1 MHRAGAFFVT
11 DARSNVKAHRLY
23 SAAVDPAT
31 GVVCDQTIV
40 LDGHY
45 ARKEYPE
52 RLRRIRY
59 NDAETGKALVFR
71 TNHFEPPALT
81 IAALYKDRWQ
91 VELFFNGTERT
102 W

>member
-23 SAAVDPAT
+23 SAAVDRAT
-31 GVVCDQTIV
+31 GVVCDQTM
-40 LDGHY
+40 
-45 ARKEYPE
+45 YPE